1 MAWVAPVGIYFLFVT
16 GACRTEQHR
25 GPSVVCVLGHK
36 VKTHRAVFFCVRLL
50 KINCERRSLSRRD
63 GITTKYT
70 QAGTSELIV
79 GSVEIIIQP
88 ALKSPR
94 LLPENMLLG
103 VMFQCCDA
111 GAILAQRDSP
121 FRKIAFFIFHGRP
134 FRPQRTERV
143 FSYFFLVIV
152 TADLTIKTLSKQR
165 R

>member
-1 MAWVAPVGIYFLFVT
+1 MAWVAPVGIYFLFMT

-25 GPSVVCVLGHK
+25 GPSVACVLGHK

-121 FRKIAFFIFHGRP
+121 FRKIAFFYFTGVHFAPNGPRESFHIFSRHCHG
-134 FRPQRTERV
+134 
-143 FSYFFLVIV
+143 
-152 TADLTIKTLSKQR
+152 
-165 R
+165 